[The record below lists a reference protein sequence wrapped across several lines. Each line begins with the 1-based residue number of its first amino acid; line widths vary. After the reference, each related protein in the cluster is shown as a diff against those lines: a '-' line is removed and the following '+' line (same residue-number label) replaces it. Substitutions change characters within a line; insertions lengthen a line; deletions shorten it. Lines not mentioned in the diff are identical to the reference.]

1 MNDEATLEAFRLA
14 DSFLPVGTYTVSYGL
29 EQFVADDRV
38 TDADDLRALL
48 ETYLRRQVGPA
59 ELVALR
65 AAHAAARESEVDGIC
80 AADRRLAAA
89 TLAAEFRESAQHS
102 GARLL
107 SLQRDLRESD
117 IFERYAERVDGE
129 VRSIS
134 NGGGGTAGGGEERSA
149 SNSGGGTAGDDAPG
163 NYAVVL
169 GAATALAGID
179 ARAACL
185 LCCHGFVTGLLGA
198 AQRLLSL
205 GHTDAQRILDDLR
218 PVMIDVIE
226 DSADRTLDDMTPFAP
241 LVDVLAA
248 DHERAQRRLFV
259 S

>member
-1 MNDEATLEAFRLA
+1 MTDESTLAAFRLA

-29 EQFVADDRV
+29 EQFVQDERV
-38 TDADDLRALL
+38 TDAADLQALL
-48 ETYLRRQVGPA
+48 ATYLRRQVGPA

-65 AAHAAARESEVDGIC
+65 AAHTAATAGDVAAVCE
-80 AADRRLAAA
+80 ADRRLTA
-89 TLAAEFRESAQHS
+89 TTLSAEFRESAQKS

-107 SLQRDLRESD
+107 SLQRDLRAD
-117 IFERYAERVDGE
+117 DTLDAYAARVD
-129 VRSIS
+129 
-134 NGGGGTAGGGEERSA
+134 AG
-149 SNSGGGTAGDDAPG
+149 DAPG

-169 GAATALAGID
+169 GLATAVAGVEE
-179 ARAACL
+179 RVACL

-205 GHTDAQRILDDLR
+205 GHTDAQRLLDELR
-218 PVMIDVIE
+218 LVSVDAV
-226 DSADRTLDDMTPFAP
+226 DASADRSLDEMTPFAP

-248 DHERAQRRLFV
+248 DHERADRRLFV